1 MSSDY
6 ESNLRRL
13 TLGGGHVIIGCRD
26 KKYFSSGAN
35 VAKQELCAELK
46 CSPDSISFI
55 ELDLSSIASIRK
67 FCSTVLS
74 DNEVLGKKFDHMIK
88 LPAQFFIFRCTYMQC
103 RSHVS

>member
-1 MSSDY
+1 MKPSGTTKHTIYRIRSSY
-6 ESNLRRL
+6 KSNLRRL

-55 ELDLSSIASIRK
+55 EVDLSSIASIRK
-67 FCSTVLS
+67 FCGTVIS
-74 DNEVLGKKFDHMIK
+74 ESEVLGKNKE
-88 LPAQFFIFRCTYMQC
+88 L
-103 RSHVS
+103 